1 MKMWCLCD
9 DAARISLPSP
19 FPRPARLGRWAVRQA
34 VAVGEC
40 GVAMGVVRGDF
51 KVCRCV
57 LVCVSRR
64 QDDGGD
70 MCELSGIENLV
81 IL

>member
-1 MKMWCLCD
+1 
-9 DAARISLPSP
+9 
-19 FPRPARLGRWAVRQA
+19 
-34 VAVGEC
+34 
-40 GVAMGVVRGDF
+40 MGVVRGDF